1 MKFIRLISFLI
12 VFSIIMM
19 WIGITFFTIH
29 IPAGQTGVRTIQYAL
44 IGEKGVQQEDF
55 GPGWHRALPMVDKWV
70 TYDSTVQTLEMSD
83 KARNGQSSIQVRSS
97 DGYQIYVDVTVK
109 YRILPGQVHKL
120 YQDAGRGDKYH
131 NLTKTDTEN
140 FCMTRL
146 GGMNTEDF
154 YNPSQRRTAEQ
165 EIKTLLSESLAKKY
179 IEVIDVLVRDVR
191 FDESYEEKIRNK
203 KLADQRVELN
213 KSKAKA
219 EEMRGKTQVIVAET
233 AKKLNIIQQERE
245 QMKIEMKA
253 KADLKMTTIRAEANR
268 YVIEKRADADLKAAE
283 LNAKGT
289 LAIKQAEA
297 EGEKLRNNAM
307 RGVGGRTI
315 VALEAAKNLK
325 LKNVTISTLETDILN
340 VEAMAEKLG
349 VESK

>member
-1 MKFIRLISFLI
+1 
-12 VFSIIMM
+12 MM

-29 IPAGQTGVRTIQYAL
+29 IPAGKTGIRTIQYAFL
-44 IGEKGVQQEDF
+44 GKKGVEQEDF
-55 GPGWHRALPMVDKWV
+55 GPGWHRALPMIDKWD
-70 TYDSTVQTLEMSD
+70 TYDSTVQTLEMS
-83 KARNGQSSIQVRSS
+83 KKSSTGDSAVQVRSS
-97 DGYQIYVDVTVK
+97 DGYQITVDVTVK
-109 YRILPGQVHKL
+109 YRIMPGKVHKL
-120 YQDAGRGDKYH
+120 IKSAGVGGKYH
-131 NLTKTDTEN
+131 IQAKTDTED
-140 FCMTRL
+140 FCITRL
-146 GGMNTEDF
+146 GDMNTEDF
-154 YNPSQRRTAEQ
+154 YNPDKRRNAEK
-165 EIKTLLSESLAKKY
+165 EIKNLLSKSLADKY
-179 IEVIDVLVRDVR
+179 IEVIDVLVRDVE
-191 FDESYEEKIRNK
+191 FDPSYEGKIRNK

-219 EEMRGKTQVIVAET
+219 EEMRGKTDVILAET
-233 AKKLNIIQQERE
+233 EKELNIIQQERE
-245 QMKIEMKA
+245 QKKIEMKA
-253 KADLKMTTIRAEANR
+253 KADLSMTTIRAEANR